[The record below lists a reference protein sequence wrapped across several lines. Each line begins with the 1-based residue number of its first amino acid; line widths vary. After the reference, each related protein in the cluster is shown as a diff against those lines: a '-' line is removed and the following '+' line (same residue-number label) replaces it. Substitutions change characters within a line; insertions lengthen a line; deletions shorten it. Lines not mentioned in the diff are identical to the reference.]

1 MAYGLI
7 YNLNFASKIKS
18 RKHRLSIYKDGHT
31 ATITTSDNNVI
42 GADEPVVLIWDNSDD
57 IYNNI
62 MGSRLEMNFYSDAVK
77 QIDVEDILDNT
88 SYSKYK
94 VEFWIENFS
103 GAMVLYWTGYLSNA
117 TYEQRISSTP
127 VQYQLIATDL
137 AATLKNVYAANSTA
151 LIDSKGSVVK
161 YFANVLGN
169 LPISSGFKFSNDI
182 QLKPYKYDQIN
193 VFEKMHQLP
202 WLLPYKNGFEYL
214 GETADD
220 YLKNTMKVFNSRLFF
235 AENYWYVIN
244 NCSYKDDASFD
255 NYSSNGTYLSTAP
268 ITNVKVI
275 PTNLKPLKNDFSIR
289 YDSPIDIIEIT
300 ANKNH
305 ITTDFVDVGLLAT
318 ETNNLT
324 SYGGFESQINGL
336 LGSAYYSN
344 DFSVIQ
350 ESKVKSGNIAVKTN
364 TFITSGTPST
374 KVFDTGF
381 DGNFQFEPIDVMYF
395 YSSFFVERGNE
406 DDEVDVTLYYSIL
419 KQQATTPSGEL
430 LVTNFYYNGTSWVSY
445 TNENLA
451 TKLTLPAGTISS
463 KQWIDVSKGLNIPDL
478 NDLYAKYRLILWS
491 PKITGGP
498 LSNVIHFDQTFLSR
512 RSTIVFE
519 APIKT
524 IHSIAASNRKNK
536 SINYEYH
543 HFYPVLFATEFQTS
557 DITFSGVNGWEQHNR
572 LIAQQILNDNR
583 KHIKRYSTSVY
594 AADFDEIL
602 FPYHKIS
609 VDFDGYQSDETCIID
624 RLSYSAKSGIYE
636 IEFHETNQATNV
648 EMTTT
653 LIGST

>member
-31 ATITTSDNNVI
+31 ATITTSDNNLI

-62 MGSRLEMNFYSDAVK
+62 MGSRLEMNFYSDPVK

-88 SYSKYK
+88 SQSKFK

-137 AATLKNVYAANSTA
+137 VATLKNVYAANSTA
-151 LIDSKGSVVK
+151 IIDSKGSVVE
-161 YFANVLGN
+161 YFANAFGN
-169 LPISSGFKFSNDI
+169 LPLSSGFKFSNDI
-182 QLKPYKYDQIN
+182 QLKPYKFGQTN
-193 VFEKMHQLP
+193 VFEKMHHLP

-214 GETADD
+214 GETAED
-220 YLKNTMKVFNSRLFF
+220 YLTNTMKVFNSRLFF
-235 AENYWYVIN
+235 AQDYWYVIN
-244 NCSYKDDASFD
+244 NCSYKDNATFD
-255 NYSSNGTYLSTAP
+255 NYANDGTFLSSAP
-268 ITNVKVI
+268 ISNVKVI

-289 YDSPIDIIEIT
+289 YDTPIDIIEVI

-305 ITTDFVDVGLLAT
+305 ITTDFVDVGLIET
-318 ETNNLT
+318 ETNNIT
-324 SYGGFESQINGL
+324 SYGGFETQINGI

-344 DFSVIQ
+344 DFSVIE

-364 TFITSGTPST
+364 TFITSGTPTT

-381 DGNFQFEPIDVMYF
+381 DGDFQWEAADVLHF
-395 YSSFFVERGNE
+395 YASFFIEYGE
-406 DDEVDVTLYYSIL
+406 TMDVTLYYSLL
-419 KQQATTPSGEL
+419 KEQSETSTGLSATKY
-430 LVTNFYYNGTSWVSY
+430 YYNGTTWVAYIDES
-445 TNENLA
+445 LA
-451 TKLTLPAGTISS
+451 TKLTLNATQVSS
-463 KQWIDVSKGLNIPDL
+463 QEWIDTTEPINVVGSTLF
-478 NDLYAKYRLILWS
+478 ARYRLILWS
-491 PKITGGP
+491 PKITGGIVN
-498 LSNVIHFDQTFLSR
+498 NVIHFDQVFVGR
-512 RSTIVFE
+512 RSSIAWE
-519 APIKT
+519 SPIKT
-524 IHSIAASNRKNK
+524 IHSIAGSSRKNK
-536 SINYEYH
+536 STNYEYH
-543 HFYPVLFATEFQTS
+543 HFYPVAFATEFKTS
-557 DITFSGVNGWEQHNR
+557 DITFSGVVGWEQHNR

-583 KHIKRYSTSVY
+583 KHIKRYSTTAYS
-594 AADFDEIL
+594 ADFDEIL

-609 VDFDGYQSDETCIID
+609 VDFDGYQSNETCIID
-624 RLSYSAKSGIYE
+624 RLTYSAKSGIYE

-648 EMTTT
+648 TMDTT
-653 LIGST
+653 LVGST

>member
-31 ATITTSDNNVI
+31 ATITTSDNNLI

-62 MGSRLEMNFYSDAVK
+62 MGSRLEMNFYSDPVK
-77 QIDVEDILDNT
+77 QIDVDDILDNT
-88 SYSKYK
+88 TPSKFK

-151 LIDSKGSVVK
+151 IIDSKGSVVK
-161 YFANVLGN
+161 YFANVFGN
-169 LPISSGFKFSNDI
+169 LPTSSGFKFSNDI
-182 QLKPYKYDQIN
+182 QLKPYKFGQTN

-220 YLKNTMKVFNSRLFF
+220 YLTNTMKVFNSRLFF
-235 AENYWYVIN
+235 AQDYWYVIN
-244 NCSYKDDASFD
+244 NCSYKDNATFD
-255 NYSSNGTYLSTAP
+255 NYANDGTFLSSAP
-268 ITNVKVI
+268 ISNVKVI

-289 YDSPIDIIEIT
+289 YDTPIDIIEIT

-305 ITTDFVDVGLLAT
+305 ITTDFVDVGLVET
-318 ETNNLT
+318 ETNNIT
-324 SYGGFESQINGL
+324 SYGGFETQINGI

-350 ESKVKSGNIAVKTN
+350 ESKVKTGNIAVKTN
-364 TFITSGTPST
+364 TFITSGTPTT

-381 DGNFQFEPIDVMYF
+381 TGDFQWEAADTLYF
-395 YSSFFVERGNE
+395 YASFFIEYAE
-406 DDEVDVTLYYSIL
+406 TMDVTLYYSLL
-419 KQQATTPSGEL
+419 KEQSSSSTGNLP
-430 LVTNFYYNGTSWVSY
+430 TNYYYNGSSWTAY
-445 TNENLA
+445 TNESLA
-451 TKLTLPAGTISS
+451 TKLTLNATQVDSQQWVDVSEPLTISGS
-463 KQWIDVSKGLNIPDL
+463 NLF
-478 NDLYAKYRLILWS
+478 ARYRLILWS
-491 PKITGGP
+491 PKITGGIAN
-498 LSNVIHFDQTFLSR
+498 NVIHFDQVFVGR
-512 RSTIVFE
+512 RSSIAWE
-519 APIKT
+519 SPIKT
-524 IHSIAASNRKNK
+524 IHSISGSARKNK

-543 HFYPVLFATEFQTS
+543 HFYPVAFGTEFQTS
-557 DITFSGVNGWEQHNR
+557 DITFSGVVGWEQHNR

-583 KHIKRYSTSVY
+583 KHIKRYSTTAYS
-594 AADFDEIL
+594 ADFDEIL
-602 FPYHKIS
+602 FPYHKIN
-609 VDFDGYQSDETCIID
+609 VNFNGYQSTENCIID
-624 RLSYSAKSGIYE
+624 RLTYSAKSGIYE

-648 EMTTT
+648 NMSTT
-653 LIGST
+653 LVGST